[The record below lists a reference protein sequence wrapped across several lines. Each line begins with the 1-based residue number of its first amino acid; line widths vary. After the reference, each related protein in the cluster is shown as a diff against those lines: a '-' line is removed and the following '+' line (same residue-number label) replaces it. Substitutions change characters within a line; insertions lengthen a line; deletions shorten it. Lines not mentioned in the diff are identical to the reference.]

1 MAEPL
6 TAPSR
11 RQIVAGGLAALLPA
25 AVRGQPAVRVL
36 RAQPGDPGWSYEGS
50 APGPLLRV
58 KRGEEVAVRLVNELA
73 EPTTIHWHGV
83 RLPNAM
89 DGVPGLT
96 QEAVAPGASF
106 DYRFTPPDAG
116 TFWYRPHARAQQ
128 RRGLSGVLIVDE
140 SVPIAIDRDVTL
152 ILGSRAGA
160 SEPPQINGLARLDIP
175 VRTNERLRL
184 RLVNTTERII
194 ALRLE
199 RHAATVMAIDGQP
212 AEPFVA
218 RASRVALGPGNRID
232 LFVDARLEP
241 GSAAAILVEMPGGDD
256 MALARLIYAASP
268 ARGEPPAETTP
279 LPPNPLPARIEFR
292 GAFRGELALAS
303 GHMKPL
309 EAFGP
314 PLFSIRRGRTVM
326 LALPNRSA
334 QPCAV
339 HVHGHHLR
347 LLDALDDGWKP
358 FWLDT
363 ILVGP
368 GETAR
373 AAFLADNPGKWL
385 IEGHV
390 PGRPEAVSAW
400 FEVA

>member
-1 MAEPL
+1 LAYSRTL
-6 TAPSR
+6 PSR
-11 RQIVAGGLAALLPA
+11 RQVVAGGLAAVLPA
-25 AVRGQPAVRVL
+25 PARGQPAVRVL
-36 RAQPGDPGWSYEGS
+36 RAQPGDPGWSYDGS
-50 APGPLLRV
+50 VPGPLLRV
-58 KRGEEVAVRLVNELA
+58 KRGEEVAVRLVNELT

-116 TFWYRPHARAQQ
+116 TFWYRPHSRAQQ
-128 RRGLSGVLIVDE
+128 RRGLAGVLIVDE
-140 SVPIAIDRDVTL
+140 APLGVDRDVAL
-152 ILGSRAGA
+152 VLGPGA
-160 SEPPQINGLARLDIP
+160 DGDTPQVNGLASLDIP

-184 RLVNTTERII
+184 RLINAAERIV
-194 ALRLE
+194 ALRVE

-212 AEPFVA
+212 AEPFLA
-218 RASRVALGPGNRID
+218 RESRVALGPGNRID
-232 LFVDARLEP
+232 LFVDARLSP
-241 GSAAAILVEMPGGDD
+241 GSMAAILAEVPGGET
-256 MALARLIYAASP
+256 ALARLVYGAGM
-268 ARGEPPAETTP
+268 ARAEPPAETKP

-292 GAFRGELALAS
+292 GAFRGELLLES
-303 GHMKPL
+303 GLMKPAQ
-309 EAFGP
+309 AFGP
-314 PLFSIRRGRTVM
+314 PLFSVRRGRTVM
-326 LALPNRSA
+326 LALPNRSH
-334 QPCAV
+334 PCAV

-347 LLDALDDGWKP
+347 LLDNLDDGWKP

-363 ILVGP
+363 VLVGP

-373 AAFLADNPGKWL
+373 VAFLADNPGKWL

-390 PGRPEAVSAW
+390 PGRPEAVFAW